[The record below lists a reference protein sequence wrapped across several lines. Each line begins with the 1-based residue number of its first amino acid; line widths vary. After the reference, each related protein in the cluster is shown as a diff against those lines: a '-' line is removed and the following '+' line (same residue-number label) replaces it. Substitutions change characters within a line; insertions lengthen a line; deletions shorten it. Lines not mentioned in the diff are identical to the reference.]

1 MTLRYSGHPVPEK
14 SGAPSLRRPIT
25 VNLTLAGAIGIGMVG
40 LIALSWA
47 FAFGVI
53 IGRGLEPEETVP
65 MLGRL
70 APQQTAP
77 VEEQTVIKPEE
88 LTFLTD
94 LKSQPALSTE
104 NPPAPQRT
112 APVPPQSA
120 EDNSQGAQTPPA
132 RDTRTESVPP
142 PDDNKMYNFV
152 FQVIAYKRAEQ
163 ADNFREKL
171 EESGLRTRLKIERT
185 RQGTPRIYQVQVLF
199 KGTEEGA
206 RQVKDILETHG
217 VKQPV
222 ISRTPA

>member
-14 SGAPSLRRPIT
+14 SGLPSLRRPIT
-25 VNLTLAGAIGIGMVG
+25 INLTLVGVIGIGMVG

-70 APQQTAP
+70 APQQSAP
-77 VEEQTVIKPEE
+77 AEEQTVIKPEE

-104 NPPAPQRT
+104 HPSAPQRT
-112 APVPPQSA
+112 APVQPQNA
-120 EDNSQGAQTPPA
+120 ENSQGAQTPPA
-132 RDTRTESVPP
+132 RDTRTESAPAPV
-142 PDDNKMYNFV
+142 DNKIYNFV
-152 FQVIAYKRAEQ
+152 FQVIAYKRADQ

-206 RQVKDILETHG
+206 QQVKDILEAHG